1 MKRRF
6 GLRAR
11 FIGVI
16 VALLTTIFCVI
27 AFVLF
32 QSEGSSLRQDLLS
45 RSKAFAAL
53 ATKPIGDAYATYQDS
68 GSVVITQRVVG
79 FTQLDS
85 NVTNV
90 SVVDINGHT
99 GYSLHSGAAPV
110 SVSQAASFQPIYVY
124 HQNAVQRIIYPYIDD
139 NGGHQ
144 YAVVYDISSAEVNR
158 AVRNLE
164 ISIILYSLFGLI
176 VSAAVTY
183 LLINQLFLKPIR
195 QLRDRALIIS
205 GGYYREE
212 IVVDRHD
219 EIGDLAQS
227 VKQMAN
233 RLTDDIQKLREVD
246 KVKSEFMMIAS
257 HNLRT
262 PLTIIDGYLE
272 MARTEHLS
280 DQLTGILANIQTN
293 SERLK
298 IFAED
303 LLIISSLEAGEKI
316 FTLKRVVINDIIK
329 PIADEFAS
337 MAANKQVSFETKFDL
352 TRLEVE
358 GSEVHLRNAIYNLL
372 DNALKF
378 TPSGGKI
385 ELRLM
390 QAGDTV
396 QIMVSDNGAGIDP
409 SEIDKLFT
417 KFHRGTSTLKY
428 NYEGSGIGLYLT
440 KLIVTEHRGTIEVK
454 SQLGKGSTFTIS
466 LPMPKE

>member
-11 FIGVI
+11 FIGFI
-16 VALLTTIFCVI
+16 VALLTTIFVVI
-27 AFVLF
+27 VVILI

-68 GSVVITQRVVG
+68 GSVIVTQRVVG
-79 FTQLDS
+79 FTNLDS

-90 SVVDINGHT
+90 SVVNISGKY
-99 GYSLHSGAAPV
+99 GYSLHNGVAPV
-110 SVSQAASFQPIYVY
+110 SVSQAASFQPIYIY
-124 HQNAVQRIIYPYIDD
+124 HQAAIQRIIYPYIDD

-144 YAVVYDISSAEVNR
+144 YAVVYDISSADVSR

-164 ISIILYSLFGLI
+164 VSIILYSLFGL
-176 VSAAVTY
+176 VLSAVVTY

-205 GGYYREE
+205 NGYYREE

-233 RLTDDIQKLREVD
+233 RLTDDIQKLKEVD

-272 MARTEHLS
+272 MAKTEHLS
-280 DQLTGILANIQTN
+280 NELGDILANIQTN
-293 SERLK
+293 SQRLK

-303 LLIISSLEAGEKI
+303 LLIISSLEAGQKI
-316 FTLKRVVINDIIK
+316 FALKRVVVNDIMK
-329 PIADEFAS
+329 PIAEDFAAMSESKKVKFTSEFESA
-337 MAANKQVSFETKFDL
+337 Q
-352 TRLEVE
+352 LEIE

-385 ELRLM
+385 DLRLV

-396 QIMVSDNGAGIDP
+396 QIIVSDDGAGIDP

-417 KFHRGTSTLKY
+417 KFHRGTSTLQY

-440 KLIVTEHRGTIEVK
+440 KLIVTEHRGTIEAR
-454 SQLGKGSTFTIS
+454 SALGKGSTFTITIP
-466 LPMPKE
+466 LANK